1 MADDPESI
9 LDALEKDNA
18 QLRRELSLL
27 KEARKEEREELE
39 AQCSTERALVIS
51 YADAAEQQQAELDL
65 LRSRMVQ
72 VTHKLDEE
80 LVRREEA
87 VAEAQMFD
95 RRLQDMKMDIVPAAP
110 SKAVYSGSDYHKQKQ
125 KKDEEKEERVR
136 QRASQ
141 VSTKLLRVVDQW
153 MRARDL
159 QQALLRGASINDT
172 SFVTLA
178 QALFECPSLQ
188 TLDLS
193 QNLITMDS
201 CSDICHLV
209 TTAPN
214 LSFVSL
220 ADNLFSLRCL
230 GYFMTAVMER
240 QNSKKLAP
248 LDLLDLTGNEGIV
261 AAAFAAP
268 PQDLLKQVNIGLG
281 PMVQKLPQMGA
292 ELLAQ
297 VMRALWRFLHD
308 TRHPQ
313 VKATRVDDV
322 AFQVLD
328 DVSLKKMDCSLVKI
342 LLLSPPNGTTEN
354 NQVAVTA
361 NLALEAATSSS
372 SRGAMAAERQ
382 GDASPGGGRPT
393 VHGANGADALDASV
407 SCTEGQSGAG
417 GAGASSGKR
426 RSVEITRKQPD
437 WMVYA
442 DPFRELRE
450 AFEPKRDKLKTFNLK
465 QIVTRNGTVLMNM
478 LERLLETT
486 EIDARDVETDQ
497 TLLEYAC
504 HTGNMGLA
512 KLCYRRGAN
521 LSAKTGKGDTAFNIV
536 TRNARYDLMEFL
548 HTYGVKV
555 NSADAK
561 GTTALHMAAANDD
574 VDGVCRLLEWG
585 ADVNIKDLKKR
596 TPIHVAAAGGKM
608 KTTMLLLEVGADM
621 NAKDEKEFTAVAHA
635 EANNHFALMDRLVM
649 LGGRGH
655 GMNQK
660 NAAVLDRSKS
670 AKHIGEL
677 VVSSGML
684 KSSSLGRIGKVA
696 VKGLPGPMKPT
707 LPEMTKKPA

>member
-1 MADDPESI
+1 MEDHAVISEENQR
-9 LDALEKDNA
+9 LK
-18 QLRRELSLL
+18 RELQNL
-27 KEARKEEREELE
+27 KSEREQEKQEYEAKVANEKSLGQSYSETIQQRNGELE
-39 AQCSTERALVIS
+39 AMK
-51 YADAAEQQQAELDL
+51 
-65 LRSRMVQ
+65 SRMVRLTRQ
-72 VTHKLDEE
+72 LDEE
-80 LVRREEA
+80 VTRRDQVQAESQMLERKVQDLARGSNSAAAAVPVRGGRGA
-87 VAEAQMFD
+87 
-95 RRLQDMKMDIVPAAP
+95 KGPVPEDDQAI
-110 SKAVYSGSDYHKQKQ
+110 
-125 KKDEEKEERVR
+125 KERG
-136 QRASQ
+136 AQ
-141 VSTKLLRVVDQW
+141 VSTKLMRVVDQW
-153 MRARDL
+153 MRQRDL
-159 QQALLRGASINDT
+159 QQALLRGAAINDT
-172 SFVTLA
+172 AFSTLV
-178 QALFECPSLQ
+178 QALGDCPSLQ

-193 QNLITMDS
+193 QNLLTMDS
-201 CSDICHLV
+201 CSDICQLI
-209 TTAPN
+209 TTAPS
-214 LSFVSL
+214 LSFISL
-220 ADNLFSLRCL
+220 ADNLFSLRSI

-240 QNSKKLAP
+240 QNTKKLMP
-248 LDLLDLTGNEGIV
+248 LDLLDLQGNEGLV
-261 AAAFAAP
+261 AAATAP
-268 PQDLLKQVNIGLG
+268 VPDALLKQVSSGLASTSG
-281 PMVQKLPQMGA
+281 RLPSFGN
-292 ELLAQ
+292 ELIAQ

-308 TRHPQ
+308 TSHPQ
-313 VKATRVDDV
+313 VRDTSPDEV
-322 AFQVLD
+322 AFHVMD
-328 DVSLKKMDCSLVKI
+328 KVTIRKMENALMKI
-342 LLLSPPNGTTEN
+342 LLLSADGAHGEDPSARP
-354 NQVAVTA
+354 VTA
-361 NLALEAATSSS
+361 NLAFVPLMEAPQPQASSRDLPMAAAAPSYGEAPGARQPSHSGGYASQPQQAYAQQQQQGSSS
-372 SRGAMAAERQ
+372 PGQGRGKEVTQ
-382 GDASPGGGRPT
+382 RPVKAT
-393 VHGANGADALDASV
+393 V
-407 SCTEGQSGAG
+407 
-417 GAGASSGKR
+417 
-426 RSVEITRKQPD
+426 
-437 WMVYA
+437 A
-442 DPFRELRE
+442 DPFADLKT
-450 AFEPKRDKLKTFNLK
+450 AFEPPKEKLKTFNLK